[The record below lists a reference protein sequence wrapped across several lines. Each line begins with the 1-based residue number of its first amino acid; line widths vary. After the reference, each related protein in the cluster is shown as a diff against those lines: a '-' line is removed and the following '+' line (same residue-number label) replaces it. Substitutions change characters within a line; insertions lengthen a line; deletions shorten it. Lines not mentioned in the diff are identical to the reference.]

1 MTPDEI
7 GRLLDENN
15 LVLTIAQTENNPFM
29 PGEKEDMWHYF
40 CTLSGSAIDNFE
52 FYVSCTPDVEP
63 KDVDVIDVLV
73 KDIKTYRGCQ
83 GYEDFLRVFGLTDD
97 EDRADIAVAW
107 QELGRLAP
115 LVDQVVELANDNR
128 QTVTPTVATP
138 GI

>member
-7 GRLLDENN
+7 RRLLDENN
-15 LVLTIAQTENNPFM
+15 LVLTTALTENNPFM
-29 PGEKEDMWHYF
+29 PGEKGDMWHYF
-40 CTLSGSAIDNFE
+40 CTLSGDSVDHFE

-73 KDIKTYRGCQ
+73 KDIKTYRGCE

-115 LVDQVVELANDNR
+115 LVDQVVELANDSR
-128 QTVTPTVATP
+128 PVVTPVPVTP